1 MKLMLKSKEY
11 LNVQRIV
18 NFTLFISIG
27 IALSIFDLLIPINLI
42 LPGAKLGLSNII
54 LVLLLK
60 HYNFK
65 ELFIFQFI
73 KITITTFIVGL
84 FSVYLFSLSGGFLAL
99 LVMYSL
105 YKLFKEK
112 VSIYTLSISG
122 AIAHNIGQII
132 FAIFY
137 LKSIELIFYIPF
149 LVLYG
154 SITGFILA
162 YIIVNINPYVERKIN
177 ENIY

>member
-11 LNVQRIV
+11 LNVQKII
-18 NFTLFISIG
+18 NFTLFISIA
-27 IALSIFDLLIPINLI
+27 IALSIFDMLIPINLI

-54 LVLLLK
+54 LVLLIK
-60 HYNFK
+60 HYNLK
-65 ELFIFQFI
+65 ELIIFQFI

-99 LVMYSL
+99 FVMYGL
-105 YKLFKEK
+105 YKIFKEK
-112 VSIYTLSISG
+112 ISVYTLSMAG
-122 AIAHNIGQII
+122 AISHNIGQII

-154 SITGFILA
+154 SITGFVLG
-162 YIIVNINPYVERKIN
+162 YIILKINPYVERKIN
-177 ENIY
+177 ENIR